1 MLIKFPQDQSSKV
14 GGMTRSSS
22 SSINSKQDTVTIELV
37 GALRHHAG
45 RGKLLVTVMD
55 RVSVLSLI
63 RELEEKH
70 GIPKGL
76 LLEDGREGIRR
87 NLLVLVNG
95 REISVLEGVATRLI
109 AGDRLTLLPVSHG
122 G

>member
-1 MLIKFPQDQSSKV
+1 MKV
-14 GGMTRSSS
+14 SSS
-22 SSINSKQDTVTIELV
+22 STGSEQGSVTVEFVGTLRHYAGKGKLRVTIN
-37 GALRHHAG
+37 
-45 RGKLLVTVMD
+45 D
-55 RVSVLSLI
+55 CVSVISFI

-70 GIPKGL
+70 GIPKGF
-76 LLEDGREGIRR
+76 LLEEDQEGMRS

-95 REISVLEGVATRLI
+95 REIGVLDGLETRLT

>member
-1 MLIKFPQDQSSKV
+1 
-14 GGMTRSSS
+14 MTRSSS
-22 SSINSKQDTVTIELV
+22 SCINSKQDTVTVELV
-37 GALRHHAG
+37 GTLRHHAG
-45 RGKLLVTVMD
+45 KGKLLVAVMD
-55 RVSVLSLI
+55 CVSVISLI

-76 LLEDGREGIRR
+76 LLEEDREGIRR

-95 REISVLEGVATRLI
+95 REISVLEGVATRLT